1 MASHAIEVPDSP
13 QQALSSLARAAEMW
27 GAELEPQDR
36 GGRLHLPVT
45 AGLRR
50 GLISGTVQVEPLGD
64 GGSRVV
70 FQPEERV
77 DQIHTP
83 AVVILLLAAAGA
95 LLAVLW
101 PFYPRLLPVA
111 PFGVILA
118 LGGWF
123 LVVSRLRSSGPD
135 DFLELVAGLGEDPP
149 PDRESR
155 PS

>member
-13 QQALSSLARAAEMW
+13 QQALSSLAQAAEMW
-27 GAELEPQDR
+27 GADFERQGP
-36 GGRLHLPVT
+36 GGRLRLPVT
-45 AGLRR
+45 GGLRR

-77 DQIHTP
+77 DRLHTP
-83 AVVILLLAAAGA
+83 AVVILLLAAVGA
-95 LLAVLW
+95 LMTVLW
-101 PFYPRLLPVA
+101 PFYPKLLPVA
-111 PFGVILA
+111 PFGAILA

-135 DFLELVAGLGEDPP
+135 DFLELVAGLGESPP
-149 PDRESR
+149 PERESR